1 MFKRWIG
8 MILAVALLCTIL
20 TPFVSAEDEL
30 PFTRCD
36 MYLESNLLRTNYAD
50 EETRT
55 EIAVGDTFL
64 IYYEDAVPADVC
76 VNGEV
81 VHQFK
86 AEEYEN
92 YTYRVKKTGAFEIVV
107 RSGET
112 ERISRSYT
120 VIPSAEMYKRHVRE
134 DLVFFYAIR
143 YIPEWFREV
152 FEGDVHSPGYGW
164 LFHPFLFPAVALN
177 AFINNF
183 HILFSFV
190 RIVP

>member
-1 MFKRWIG
+1 MTKRILGIG
-8 MILAVALLCTIL
+8 LIFMLLLTTLVPLA
-20 TPFVSAEDEL
+20 SAEDEP

-86 AEEYEN
+86 ANEYDN
-92 YTYRVKKTGAFEIVV
+92 YTYRVKETGEIRIAV
-107 RSGET
+107 RSDGT

-134 DLVFFYAIR
+134 DIEFFSALR

-164 LFHPFLFPAVALN
+164 LFHPFLFPAMALN
-177 AFINNF
+177 AFINNL
-183 HILFSFV
+183 HVLFSFV
-190 RIVP
+190 RIVR